1 MPRLLI
7 RNKVDG
13 RIRKIDLTVN
23 KFTIGKSPEND
34 LVLAR
39 PGISSSH
46 CTLYF
51 YPPDKKFRIR
61 DMGSSNGT
69 YVDGARIESDTVL
82 DHGTRIQIGEF
93 EIQYKADRKQTES
106 DLDHQEDL
114 KRALADEGVAVEQ
127 TAPERSVS
135 EEGGAI
141 PVEIKKEIHE
151 QLLGDR
157 RLRHM
162 DFTQVSEEEARE
174 KTREVVE
181 EIIKGIRKKIPKN
194 ISRRR
199 LIREILDEALGLGPL
214 EDLLSDSSVTEIMV
228 NRYDRIY
235 IERDGRL
242 QLSEKRFIED
252 QQVVQAIQ
260 RIIAPI
266 GRLINESSPM
276 VDARLKDGSRVNA
289 VISPLAVSGP
299 SLTIRKFPENRLS
312 MEGLISFGSLS
323 PAMASFLEL
332 IVREHKNIIISGGTG
347 SGKTT
352 LLNVLGSYIP
362 EGDRIV
368 TVEDVAE
375 LQLPQDHVVNLETK
389 PPNLEGEGAVE
400 IRDLVRN
407 SLRMR
412 PDRIM
417 VGECRG
423 GEALDMLQAMNTG
436 HDGSMTT
443 LHANTPVD
451 AMGRLETLVLMSGM
465 DLPSQAIRTQISSA
479 VDLVVQQTRLKDGAR
494 KVTYITEIAPL
505 DDGEFLLQDI
515 FRFQETGMDE
525 DGKILGEY
533 LPTGHIPDFVHEMNQ
548 RGVGVDMGIFG
559 T

>member
-1 MPRLLI
+1 
-7 RNKVDG
+7 V
-13 RIRKIDLTVN
+13 
-23 KFTIGKSPEND
+23 
-34 LVLAR
+34 
-39 PGISSSH
+39 
-46 CTLYF
+46 
-51 YPPDKKFRIR
+51 
-61 DMGSSNGT
+61 
-69 YVDGARIESDTVL
+69 
-82 DHGTRIQIGEF
+82 GEF
-93 EIQYKADRKQTES
+93 EIQYKSDRKPVER
-106 DLDHQEDL
+106 DLDQQEDL

-127 TAPERSVS
+127 TVPDRTVS
-135 EEGGAI
+135 EEGGVI

-181 EIIKGIRKKIPKN
+181 EIIKGIRKKIPKD

-312 MEGLISFGSLS
+312 M
-323 PAMASFLEL
+323 
-332 IVREHKNIIISGGTG
+332 
-347 SGKTT
+347 
-352 LLNVLGSYIP
+352 
-362 EGDRIV
+362 
-368 TVEDVAE
+368 
-375 LQLPQDHVVNLETK
+375 
-389 PPNLEGEGAVE
+389 
-400 IRDLVRN
+400 
-407 SLRMR
+407 
-412 PDRIM
+412 
-417 VGECRG
+417 
-423 GEALDMLQAMNTG
+423 
-436 HDGSMTT
+436 
-443 LHANTPVD
+443 
-451 AMGRLETLVLMSGM
+451 
-465 DLPSQAIRTQISSA
+465 
-479 VDLVVQQTRLKDGAR
+479 
-494 KVTYITEIAPL
+494 
-505 DDGEFLLQDI
+505 
-515 FRFQETGMDE
+515 
-525 DGKILGEY
+525 
-533 LPTGHIPDFVHEMNQ
+533 
-548 RGVGVDMGIFG
+548 
-559 T
+559 